1 MFPSNVCLVHQRS
14 TWTPSLGCF
23 FRGQLRLN
31 FLFCFYFSFLSSSL
45 KQYYLHVSLLEKGRW
60 LKICM
65 LFCTIWLKKVSFLNC
80 VCFDLFSGCQQSTL
94 FQIFFFFFQSSC
106 QSVLLQELTSR
117 KYALLRKNMATIRC
131 TSSHETVTLTFS
143 SECKYSLSHYFISW
157 IYIYHQPSKDDF
169 ICKFCN
175 CYQPLERS

>member
-94 FQIFFFFFQSSC
+94 FQIFFFFFN
-106 QSVLLQELTSR
+106 LLANLFCFRNWPQES
-117 KYALLRKNMATIRC
+117 M
-131 TSSHETVTLTFS
+131 HS
-143 SECKYSLSHYFISW
+143 SEKTWPLSDVPLLMRQWPWHLAQSANILSVFTSFPGST
-157 IYIYHQPSKDDF
+157 YITNPAKMTSYVSFAIVTNH
-169 ICKFCN
+169 
-175 CYQPLERS
+175 